1 MDAALSHVMS
11 KAVGCGCRHGYGER
25 VPEERKGFTYGFVAY
40 LIWGLFPLYWK
51 LLDHSGAVELLAHR
65 VLWSLV
71 TIVLLVAGLRKFGQ
85 VKALLR
91 EPRRRWPLMAAALLI
106 SVNWGTYIWG
116 VNNGRVVET
125 SLGYFITPLFTVLL
139 GVIVLKERLRSLQW
153 VALAIAFIAVVGLTI
168 ENGRPPWVAIIL
180 TFSFGLY
187 GLAKKQAG
195 AGAIEGMAVESGT
208 VAPLALA
215 AIVVLGAR
223 GDATVTHHGTGYLVL
238 VLLTGPITAVPLL
251 LFGAAA
257 TRVSMTTLGLLNY
270 IAPIMQFICG
280 VLIFREAMSPMRW
293 AGFSLVWLALVI
305 FTYDGMTRRRR
316 SLALERA
323 AVTASAA

>member
-1 MDAALSHVMS
+1 M
-11 KAVGCGCRHGYGER
+11 
-25 VPEERKGFTYGFVAY
+25 PELRRGFIYGFSAY
-40 LIWGLFPLYWK
+40 LIWGLFPLYWR
-51 LLDHSGAVELLAHR
+51 LLDQSGAIELLAHR

-71 TIVLLVAGLRKFGQ
+71 TIVILVVVLRKFGQ

-91 EPRRRWPLMAAALLI
+91 EPRRRWPLMAAAFLI
-106 SVNWGTYIWG
+106 SANWGTYIWG

-139 GVIVLKERLRSLQW
+139 GVVVLKERLRSLQW
-153 VALAIAFIAVVGLTI
+153 VALGIAFVAVVGLTI

-208 VAPLALA
+208 VVPLAVV
-215 AIVVLGAR
+215 AIVVLGLR
-223 GDATVTHHGTGYLVL
+223 GDATVTHQGTGYLVL

-257 TRVSMTTLGLLNY
+257 TRSSMTTLGLLNY

-280 VLIFREAMSPMRW
+280 ILVFHEEMSPMRW

-305 FTYDGMTRRRR
+305 FTYDSMTRRRR
-316 SLALERA
+316 TLALERA
-323 AVTASAA
+323 ALTASAV

>member
-1 MDAALSHVMS
+1 M
-11 KAVGCGCRHGYGER
+11 
-25 VPEERKGFTYGFVAY
+25 PEQRKGFTYGFSAY

-51 LLDHSGAVELLAHR
+51 LLDQSGAIELLAHR

-71 TIVLLVAGLRKFGQ
+71 TIAILVVVLRKFGQ
-85 VKALLR
+85 VKALVR
-91 EPRRRWPLMAAALLI
+91 EPRRRWPLVAAAFLI
-106 SVNWGTYIWG
+106 SANWGTYIWA
-116 VNNGRVVET
+116 VNHGRVVET

-139 GVIVLKERLRSLQW
+139 GVVILKERLRTAQW
-153 VALAIAFIAVVGLTI
+153 VALAIAFVAVVGLAV

-180 TFSFGLY
+180 TFTFGLY

-208 VAPLALA
+208 VVPLALA
-215 AIVVLGAR
+215 AIVVLGLQ
-223 GDATVTHHGTGYLVL
+223 GDSTVTHHGTGYLVL

-270 IAPIMQFICG
+270 IAPIMQFIVG
-280 VLIFREAMSPMRW
+280 VLVFHEAMSTMRW
-293 AGFSLVWLALVI
+293 AGFGLVWLALVI
-305 FTYDGMTRRRR
+305 FTWDSMNRRRQNI
-316 SLALERA
+316 ALERA
-323 AVTASAA
+323 AVTASAV

>member
-1 MDAALSHVMS
+1 M
-11 KAVGCGCRHGYGER
+11 
-25 VPEERKGFTYGFVAY
+25 PEQRRGFTYGFTAY

-51 LLDHSGAVELLAHR
+51 LLDHSEAIELLAHR

-71 TIVLLVAGLRKFGQ
+71 TIAILVAVLRKFGQ

-91 EPRRRWPLMAAALLI
+91 EPRRRWPLIAAAFLI
-106 SVNWGTYIWG
+106 SVNWGTYIWA
-116 VNNGRVVET
+116 VNHGRVVET

-139 GVIVLKERLRSLQW
+139 GVVVLKERLRPAQW
-153 VALAIAFIAVVGLTI
+153 TALAIAFVAVVGLTI
-168 ENGRPPWVAIIL
+168 ENGRPPWVAITL

-195 AGAIEGMAVESGT
+195 AGAIEGMAIESGT
-208 VAPLALA
+208 VVPLALA
-215 AIVVLGAR
+215 AIVVLGLQ
-223 GDATVTHHGTGYLVL
+223 GDATVTHLGTGYLVL

-270 IAPIMQFICG
+270 IAPIMQFTVG
-280 VLIFREAMSPMRW
+280 VLVFHEAMSSMRW
-293 AGFSLVWLALVI
+293 AGFGLVWIALVI
-305 FTYDGMTRRRR
+305 FTWDSMNRRRR
-316 SLALERA
+316 SIALERA
-323 AVTASAA
+323 AMTASAV

>member
-1 MDAALSHVMS
+1 LDATVTLAY
-11 KAVGCGCRHGYGER
+11 ADA
-25 VPEERKGFTYGFVAY
+25 VPEQRQGFIYGFTAY

-51 LLDHSGAVELLAHR
+51 LLDHSGAIELLAHR
-65 VLWSLV
+65 ILWSLV
-71 TIVLLVAGLRKFGQ
+71 TIVILVVVLRKFGQ

-91 EPRRRWPLMAAALLI
+91 EPRRRWPLVAAAFLI
-106 SVNWGTYIWG
+106 SANWGTYIWA
-116 VNNGRVVET
+116 VNHGHVVET

-139 GVIVLKERLRSLQW
+139 GVFVLKERLRTAQW
-153 VALAIAFIAVVGLTI
+153 IALAIAFVAVVGLAI

-195 AGAIEGMAVESGT
+195 AGAIEGMAVESAT
-208 VAPLALA
+208 VAPLAAA
-215 AIVVLGAR
+215 AIVLLGLQ
-223 GDATVTHHGTGYLVL
+223 GDSTVTHHGTAYLVL

-270 IAPIMQFICG
+270 IAPVMQFIVG
-280 VLIFREAMSPMRW
+280 VLVFHEAMSSMRW
-293 AGFSLVWLALVI
+293 AGFGLVWLALVI
-305 FTYDGMTRRRR
+305 FTWDSMNRRRQNI
-316 SLALERA
+316 ALERA
-323 AVTASAA
+323 AVTASAV

>member
-1 MDAALSHVMS
+1 M
-11 KAVGCGCRHGYGER
+11 
-25 VPEERKGFTYGFVAY
+25 PEQRRGFIYGFAAY

-51 LLDHSGAVELLAHR
+51 LLDHSGAIELLAHR

-71 TIVLLVAGLRKFGQ
+71 TIAILVVVLRKFGQ

-91 EPRRRWPLMAAALLI
+91 EPRRRWPLIVAAFLI
-106 SVNWGTYIWG
+106 SVNWGTYIWA
-116 VNNGRVVET
+116 VNHGRVVET

-139 GVIVLKERLRSLQW
+139 GVVVLKERLRALQW
-153 VALAIAFIAVVGLTI
+153 VALAVAFVAVAGLTI

-187 GLAKKQAG
+187 GLTKKQAG
-195 AGAIEGMAVESGT
+195 AGAIEGMAIESAT

-215 AIVVLGAR
+215 AIVVLGAQ
-223 GDATVTHHGTGYLVL
+223 GDSTVTHQGPGYLTL

-251 LFGAAA
+251 LFGASA

-270 IAPIMQFICG
+270 IAPIMQFVCG
-280 VLIFREAMSPMRW
+280 VLVFHEEMSSMRW
-293 AGFSLVWLALVI
+293 AGFGLVWLALVI
-305 FTYDGMTRRRR
+305 FTIDSMNRRRR
-316 SLALERA
+316 TIAIERA
-323 AVTASAA
+323 AVTASAV